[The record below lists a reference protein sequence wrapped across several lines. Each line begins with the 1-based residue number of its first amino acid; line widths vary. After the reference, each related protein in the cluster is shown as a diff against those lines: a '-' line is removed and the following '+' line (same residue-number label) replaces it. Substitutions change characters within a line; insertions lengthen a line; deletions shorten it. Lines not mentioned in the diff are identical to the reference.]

1 MLILIFEGCW
11 PHLSWR
17 SSWRRESRR
26 VEVMEGLGIVG
37 ALPNTFEL
45 FLCFHFAEKKKK
57 TLNFPALF
65 NMIFCNNELPI
76 WFWVIWVSL
85 VILLHGDWNVNETFF
100 PLAMLEIPSLAMPL
114 MKFQWKLKLRLS
126 CFWDCNCFPYL
137 SSTTSSAW
145 GVFWLVD
152 CVDNWLW
159 VIFLK
164 RRWSIMYCVRHA

>member
-1 MLILIFEGCW
+1 M
-11 PHLSWR
+11 
-17 SSWRRESRR
+17 
-26 VEVMEGLGIVG
+26 
-37 ALPNTFEL
+37 
-45 FLCFHFAEKKKK
+45 
-57 TLNFPALF
+57 
-65 NMIFCNNELPI
+65 
-76 WFWVIWVSL
+76 
-85 VILLHGDWNVNETFF
+85 NETFF

-152 CVDNWLW
+152 CADNWLL

-164 RRWSIMYCVRHA
+164 REDDDQLCIVCVMLRIHLYFMSLYFGDKIQYTVAVGVVLDFSKNTSAK